1 MHKSDP
7 IDVFM
12 QLVFM
17 IIIGY
22 VAIDTLIKYAFFEAA
37 LLIILF
43 VLAVYCRTSLHR
55 DILNSASRWAE
66 RKAKDLLKASKK

>member
-1 MHKSDP
+1 MSSMSQSLQTEYDNMHESDP

-22 VAIDTLIKYAFFEAA
+22 VAIDTLIKYAFF
-37 LLIILF
+37 
-43 VLAVYCRTSLHR
+43 
-55 DILNSASRWAE
+55 
-66 RKAKDLLKASKK
+66 